1 MGKKVYNTSNLI
13 KDNIPVRNL
22 VRNNELTEKTLHD
35 NVLYRKEWRCQ
46 DGCKAARGNV
56 ITGTIYGN

>member
-13 KDNIPVRNL
+13 KDNIPVRN
-22 VRNNELTEKTLHD
+22 NELTEKTIHD

-56 ITGTIYGN
+56 ITGTIYGT